1 MITFN
6 SLGNLGRLGN
16 QLFQY
21 ASLRGIAF
29 KNNQRHMVPKT
40 ELFDHFEMVNANI
53 GRQNAPVFQEKNFHF
68 DEELLTKFQY
78 DIDLFGYYQS
88 EKYFKHI
95 EGEIRQ
101 DFAFKKHIYEPCWEM
116 IKEIPE
122 RMSLHVRRGDYLQ
135 KPDCHPPCTIEYYE
149 QALSKFDDSIPVLIF
164 GDDPQW
170 CREQKLF
177 SSDRFMIAEGNTVE
191 VDLCLMAMCQYHIL
205 SNSSLAWWAAW
216 LANSQSVVAPK
227 RWFGPSLPHN
237 TDDLY
242 LEHWELIDA

>member
-6 SLGNLGRLGN
+6 NLGQLGRLGN

-21 ASLRGIAF
+21 ASSKGIAF
-29 KNNQRHMVPKT
+29 KNDQTLMIPRT
-40 ELFDHFEMVNANI
+40 ELFDHFEMTGANI
-53 GRQNAPVFQEKNFHF
+53 GRRNSPVFQEKQFHF
-68 DEELLTKFQY
+68 DEELFTKFQY

-95 EGEIRQ
+95 EIDIRK
-101 DFAFKKHIYEPCWEM
+101 DFTFKKHIYEPCWDM

-122 RMSLHVRRGDYLQ
+122 RISLHVRRGDYLE
-135 KPDCHPPCTIEYYE
+135 KPDCHPPCTIQYYE
-149 QALSKFDDSIPVLIF
+149 QALSKFDDNIPVLIF

-170 CREQKLF
+170 CKEQELF
-177 SSDRFMIAEGNTVE
+177 SSDRFMISEGNSVE
-191 VDLCLMAMCQYHIL
+191 VDLCLMAMCQKHII

-216 LANSQSVVAPK
+216 LANSKSVVAPK
-227 RWFGPSLPHN
+227 NWFGPSLPHN

-242 LEHWELIDA
+242 LEHWEVIDA

>member
-6 SLGNLGRLGN
+6 SLGQLGRLGN

-21 ASLRGIAF
+21 ASTKGIAA
-29 KNNQRHMVPKT
+29 KNNQEFMVPKT
-40 ELFDHFEMVNANI
+40 ELFNHFEMSGANI
-53 GRQNAPVFQEKNFHF
+53 GRRNSPVFQENDFDF
-68 DEELLTKFQY
+68 DEELFTKFQY
-78 DIDLFGYYQS
+78 DVDLFGYYQS

-95 EGEIRQ
+95 EDDIRK
-101 DFAFKKHIYEPCWEM
+101 DFAFKKHIYGPCWEM
-116 IKEIPE
+116 IQEIPE
-122 RMSLHVRRGDYLQ
+122 RMSLHVRRGDYLK
-135 KPDCHPPCTIEYYE
+135 KPDCHPPCTVEYYE

-164 GDDPQW
+164 SDDPEW
-170 CREQKLF
+170 CREQELF
-177 SSDRFMIAEGNTVE
+177 SSDRFMISEGNSVE

-205 SNSSLAWWAAW
+205 SNSSLAWWGAW
-216 LANSQSVVAPK
+216 LANSQSVVAPQ

>member
-6 SLGNLGRLGN
+6 NLGQLGRLGN

-21 ASLRGIAF
+21 ASLRGISS
-29 KNNQRHMVPKT
+29 KNNQEFMIPKT
-40 ELFDHFEMVNANI
+40 ELFDYFEMSGANI
-53 GRQNAPVFQEKNFHF
+53 GRRNSPTFQEKDFHF
-68 DEELLTKFQY
+68 DEELFTKFQY
-78 DIDLFGYYQS
+78 DVDLFGYYQS
-88 EKYFKHI
+88 EKYFRHI
-95 EGEIRQ
+95 EDEIRR
-101 DFAFKKHIYEPCWEM
+101 DFAFKKHIYGPCWEM

-149 QALSKFDDSIPVLIF
+149 QALSKFDESIPVLIF
-164 GDDPQW
+164 GDDPEW
-170 CREQKLF
+170 CKEQKLF
-177 SSDRFMIAEGNTVE
+177 SSDRFMIAEGNSVE

-205 SNSSLAWWAAW
+205 SNSSLAWWGAW
-216 LANSQSVVAPK
+216 LANSQLVVAPK